1 MPSDTPVRA
10 RPGLIVL
17 PLDGSSLSEGALP
30 YAEAFARAIGAS
42 LLLVTVWEGIDTSL
56 SRERDLVGRIFTK
69 EEHDHREYLSRVAQR
84 LEQSGLHVETEFLI
98 GQPADEILRV
108 VGEREPRL
116 LVLATHGR
124 SGLSRWRYGS
134 VASRLVREAPVPT
147 VVVGPN
153 VLEQQRPP
161 AIRRI
166 LVPLDGSPLAESAL
180 PVAEELAAS
189 FGAEL
194 VLARVLERTFGP
206 IGYYGIPEL
215 DVAQLDR
222 ELAIAAKDYLQRV
235 RERVPSERPVEIS
248 LQRGTAA
255 GALIDLV
262 DGQKIDLVVMASHTR
277 AGFARAMLGSV
288 ADRMLQCNAPVLL
301 VRPEAMS
308 RLRHAAR
315 GRYCSS
321 CGRASPYIELLSE
334 DRCLRCGRHLRACV
348 NCVYYDGTGCL
359 LQRPELHSTYPG
371 RDCPYFQFRE
381 ANPKEATPAQTAV
394 GRAPTS
400 DREPPG
406 GRPRASNS

>member
-1 MPSDTPVRA
+1 MNMSNDTPARA

-30 YAEAFARAIGAS
+30 CAEAFARATGAS
-42 LLLVTVWEGIDTSL
+42 LLLITVWEGIDTSL
-56 SRERDLVGRIFTK
+56 SRERELLERVFSK
-69 EEHDHREYLSRVAQR
+69 EEHDHREYLSRVAQG

-147 VVVGPN
+147 VVAGPN
-153 VLEQQRPP
+153 VLEQQRPR

-166 LVPLDGSPLAESAL
+166 LLPLDGSPFAEAAL

-189 FGAEL
+189 FDAEL
-194 VLARVLERTFGP
+194 VLARVLDPF
-206 IGYYGIPEL
+206 GYYGIPDL

-222 ELAIAAKDYLQRV
+222 ALSAAAEEYLQKV
-235 RERVPSERPVEIS
+235 RERIRGKRPVEVY
-248 LQRGTAA
+248 LQSGTAA
-255 GALIDLV
+255 EALIDLV
-262 DGQKIDLVVMASHTR
+262 DGQNIDLVVMTSHTR

-308 RLRHAAR
+308 GLRHAAR

-321 CGRASPYIELLSE
+321 CGRASPYVELLPE

-348 NCVYYDGTGCL
+348 NCAYYAGTGCL

-371 RDCPYFQFRE
+371 RECPYFQFRE
-381 ANPKEATPAQTAV
+381 TNPKEATP
-394 GRAPTS
+394 G
-400 DREPPG
+400 PG
-406 GRPRASNS
+406 HRGARNCE